1 MESAGKIWL
10 AESVFPRSTYTVN
23 VLTDMSVDN
32 DSLMKWLSSLVR
44 NVDYMCMHYIGSVQK
59 KHEERQGVEKLLE
72 LRHLSGAYFADLLY
86 HPVLPT
92 EQLNDEHTLM
102 RGFVSMGA
110 YVDVN
115 RGYILEALP

>member
-44 NVDYMCMHYIGSVQK
+44 NVDDVCMHYIGK
-59 KHEERQGVEKLLE
+59 A
-72 LRHLSGAYFADLLY
+72 AYRRNMKSAK
-86 HPVLPT
+86 V
-92 EQLNDEHTLM
+92 
-102 RGFVSMGA
+102 
-110 YVDVN
+110 
-115 RGYILEALP
+115 

>member
-44 NVDYMCMHYIGSVQK
+44 YVDDVCMHRLHRQGSVQK

-72 LRHLSGAYFADLLY
+72 LRHLSGA
-86 HPVLPT
+86 
-92 EQLNDEHTLM
+92 
-102 RGFVSMGA
+102 
-110 YVDVN
+110 
-115 RGYILEALP
+115 